1 MRAEHSKHGVHKP
14 GRVRRGFTLV
24 ELMLVM
30 FILSV
35 LVSLVVGVSW
45 YVIEQSRKTETL
57 DTQRR
62 LMAVVDAYRKVTD
75 KLPYYRTP
83 GDRDYNPNGTSYQ
96 PDEHMKELM
105 EVLEGT
111 SPKNDAVANDPTIKA
126 MLGETANSM
135 TSDAYGKSM
144 IFLSD
149 KGVGGN
155 PVIISA
161 GPDGVFGYEA
171 TLSPQQRQEYKE
183 DNVRSDTSN

>member
-1 MRAEHSKHGVHKP
+1 MRAKHSKHGVSQGK
-14 GRVRRGFTLV
+14 RVRRGFTLV

-62 LMAVVDAYRKVTD
+62 LMAVVDAYRKVTN

-96 PDEHMKELM
+96 KDPDEHMKRLM
-105 EVLEGT
+105 EVLEGKYNT
-111 SPKNDAVANDPTIKA
+111 TVANDSTIKA

-161 GPDGVFGYEA
+161 GPDGVFGYETGLA
-171 TLSPQQRQEYKE
+171 DPQRYKE
-183 DNVRSDTSN
+183 DNIRSDTSN